1 MSIILKQPI
10 TGPAAW
16 GGPDLEKDTRWIHP
30 LTPEVIDGLDQAVGF
45 GDELGRLDALP
56 YVKDQRIY
64 WECDG
69 EELPPKYL
77 PPDCR

>member
-1 MSIILKQPI
+1 VADKNI
-10 TGPAAW
+10 AY
-16 GGPDLEKDTRWIHP
+16 
-30 LTPEVIDGLDQAVGF
+30 
-45 GDELGRLDALP
+45 LP

-69 EELPPKYL
+69 EGLPPKYL